1 MSLLRDAHG
10 FVGAGSCGDL
20 SGEVAALADRVAT
33 LRTGLSAASG
43 RVQWTGAA
51 ASAFHEHAASRYE
64 ALAGLV
70 RDLSD
75 AASAVK
81 GLQCVASEFA
91 S

>member
-10 FVGAGSCGDL
+10 FVAAGSCGDL
-20 SGEVAALADRVAT
+20 SGELAALADRVAAV
-33 LRTGLSAASG
+33 RTGLSGASG
-43 RVQWTGAA
+43 RVLWTGTA
-51 ASAFHEHAASRYE
+51 ASAFHEHAAARYE

-75 AASAVK
+75 AASAAR
-81 GLQCVASEFA
+81 GMQCVASEFA